1 MVGACLAGEGG
12 DPVTREIPA
21 DPRAVYHLAET
32 PEMAEFLAARRAMR
46 DVAQRIAEHMDNCAA
61 WGGNCQH
68 GCGVRERL
76 QTQYRQA
83 RADEKSARK
92 ALGVTE

>member
-1 MVGACLAGEGG
+1 M
-12 DPVTREIPA
+12 TRTEPA
-21 DPRAVYHLAET
+21 DPHAAYHLAET
-32 PEMAEFLAARRAMR
+32 PEMADFVAARRAMR

-61 WGGNCQH
+61 WGRNCAH

-83 RADEKSARK
+83 RAEEKAARK
-92 ALGVTE
+92 VLGVEK